1 MPCPELD
8 GSLDP
13 ACRSLLEAMPAS
25 DTAQAVSAEALALG
39 TGLALYRVREMLREA
54 GVGGY
59 VRELDG
65 LFRRT
70 EAGDRL
76 VAAD

>member
-1 MPCPELD
+1 MPCPEID

-25 DTAQAVSAEALALG
+25 DAAQAVSADALALG

-54 GVGGY
+54 RDGGY
-59 VRELDG
+59 ILEHDG
-65 LFRRT
+65 QFRRSQ
-70 EAGDRL
+70 AGDRL